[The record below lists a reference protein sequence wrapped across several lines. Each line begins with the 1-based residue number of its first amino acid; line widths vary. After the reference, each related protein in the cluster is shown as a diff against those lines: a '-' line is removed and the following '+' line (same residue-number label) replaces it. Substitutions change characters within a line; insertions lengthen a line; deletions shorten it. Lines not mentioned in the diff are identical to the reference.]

1 MNGTW
6 IISNLERASK
16 LGMFSFPFFTLL
28 GKAKQSGIEWNELGY
43 SIFFLEI
50 QIASNK
56 VLFSNIRK
64 HLDKV
69 ASDFESTIGGEREH
83 SNLSLFW
90 EISRAPF
97 ASGEK
102 FRCPAGKNTKAH
114 KKGAATA
121 EFIFRLQKC
130 SRCVTETIFPAVE
143 ALRHFF
149 SIRFVSHLS
158 RGSLISQMI
167 HLISEINNHKG

>member
-28 GKAKQSGIEWNELGY
+28 GKTKQSGIEWNELGY

-69 ASDFESTIGGEREH
+69 ASDFESTIGGERE
-83 SNLSLFW
+83 NVW
-90 EISRAPF
+90 ICRC
-97 ASGEK
+97 SGK
-102 FRCPAGKNTKAH
+102 FPGLHLRLGKNFVSPRGVRRLRSSFLGFKNVHVASLKRSFKPWTLCV
-114 KKGAATA
+114 
-121 EFIFRLQKC
+121 ISFRLD
-130 SRCVTETIFPAVE
+130 SSHTFPE
-143 ALRHFF
+143 GR
-149 SIRFVSHLS
+149 
-158 RGSLISQMI
+158 
-167 HLISEINNHKG
+167 